1 MNMRRTRLRI
11 GLAATLLVLLVA
23 GASAWGFARLR
34 QNSLLALQHCA
45 DNATLPGAGWVC
57 RQAMRT
63 TQPQPDEIAY
73 MNSRAGAQWV
83 FIADRDDD
91 ARALLRRYLDA
102 GLDLHAVDEQQ
113 RRWTALHSAA
123 LDGEEREVRIL
134 LEFGA
139 DASRRDT
146 EGRTPADLARLAAQ
160 KQPDEQAR
168 FMKVAQT
175 LDQAVQQR

>member
-1 MNMRRTRLRI
+1 MNTRRTRLWV
-11 GLAATLLVLLVA
+11 GLAAALLALLIA
-23 GASAWGFARLR
+23 GASAWGYSRLR

-45 DNATLPGAGWVC
+45 DNAALPGSGWVC
-57 RQAMRT
+57 RQVMRT
-63 TQPQPDEIAY
+63 TQPKPDEIAY

-83 FIADRDDD
+83 FIADHDDD
-91 ARALLRRYLDA
+91 ARALLRRYLAA

-113 RRWTALHSAA
+113 QRWTALHSAA

-139 DASRRDT
+139 DAARRDT

-168 FMKVAQT
+168 FLKVAQT
-175 LDQAVQQR
+175 LDEAVRQR